1 MRETEGQ
8 TDTLPAEEIEFKSN
22 HLKQPLW
29 LRKHQDGKSLK
40 NTQIHQKCLSE
51 CMQTYLGMQAIC
63 FRNQTGTRAFSSKNF

>member
-29 LRKHQDGKSLK
+29 LRKHQDGKSQKK
-40 NTQIHQKCLSE
+40 NPNPPKMSLRMHANIHRYAGNL
-51 CMQTYLGMQAIC
+51 
-63 FRNQTGTRAFSSKNF
+63 F